1 MRAREPGATY
11 SADVEIEPA
20 WSGARC
26 PDCGRELDVEPIAA
40 EAVEGSAH
48 LAIVYICAVH
58 GPVSL
63 TDPD

>member
-1 MRAREPGATY
+1 MENQ
-11 SADVEIEPA
+11 SA

-26 PDCGRELDVEPIAA
+26 PECGRELDVEPIAA

-48 LAIVYICAVH
+48 LTIVHICAVH

>member
-1 MRAREPGATY
+1 
-11 SADVEIEPA
+11 VENEPA

-48 LAIVYICAVH
+48 LAIVYICPVH